1 MRNSATVITALLVLL
16 ALAALLAALKGFG
29 PHGGGTGF
37 SSGG

>member
-1 MRNSATVITALLVLL
+1 MKVNATVIAVLLVVL
-16 ALAALLAALKGFG
+16 ALAALLAAAKGFG